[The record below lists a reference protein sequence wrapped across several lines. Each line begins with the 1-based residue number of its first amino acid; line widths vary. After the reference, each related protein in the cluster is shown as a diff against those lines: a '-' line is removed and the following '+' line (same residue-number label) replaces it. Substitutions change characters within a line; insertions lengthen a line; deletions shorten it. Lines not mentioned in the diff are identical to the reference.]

1 MSDQFFS
8 DGVQF
13 VDCSASEGKGIT
25 LQMLVQMLQASE
37 LDLPI
42 RFDEVLISPVVV
54 SGKLCL
60 QFAVTKKAR
69 HADDDTVMV
78 LASA

>member
-1 MSDQFFS
+1 MSDEFFS

-13 VDCSASEGKGIT
+13 VDCSTSKGKGIT
-25 LQMLVQMLQASE
+25 LQMLVEMLQASE

-42 RFDEVLISPVVV
+42 RFDEVLISPVVM

-60 QFAVTKKAR
+60 QFEVTDKAR
-69 HADDDTVMV
+69 HVDDDRVMV
-78 LASA
+78 LVSA

>member
-1 MSDQFFS
+1 MSDEFFS

-13 VDCSASEGKGIT
+13 VDCSANGEGIT
-25 LQMLVQMLQASE
+25 LQTLVEMLQASE

-60 QFAVTKKAR
+60 QFEVTDKAR
-69 HADDDTVMV
+69 HVDDDRVMV